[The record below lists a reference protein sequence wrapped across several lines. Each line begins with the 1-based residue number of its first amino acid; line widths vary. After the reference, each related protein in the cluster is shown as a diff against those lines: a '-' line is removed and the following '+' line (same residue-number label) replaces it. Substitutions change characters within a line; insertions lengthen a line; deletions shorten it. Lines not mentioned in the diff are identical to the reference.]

1 MTFIL
6 KETLKR
12 ITNNEKIALVTIVDV
27 FGSAPG
33 KLGSKMLVNKDGLI
47 AGTIGGG
54 AVEAKAIDEAKL
66 ALNEGKGKFLSY
78 QLNKEEAS
86 LEDWMICGGSIK
98 LFIDVITPVEEMI
111 IFGAGHIAITLSKLA
126 KMTGFK
132 VIIVDEREEFANLN
146 RFPEADQIILSE
158 PDHATEKISNIES
171 AYVVVVT
178 RGHLK
183 DEEVLM
189 SVINRKPKYIGM
201 IGSKEKNRIIFQH
214 LKEKG
219 IAEENINKIFA
230 PIGLKIGAQT
240 PEEIAISIMAQI
252 IQVKREKSKNSSYN

>member
-1 MTFIL
+1 M
-6 KETLKR
+6 
-12 ITNNEKIALVTIVDV
+12 
-27 FGSAPG
+27 
-33 KLGSKMLVNKDGLI
+33 
-47 AGTIGGG
+47 
-54 AVEAKAIDEAKL
+54 
-66 ALNEGKGKFLSY
+66 
-78 QLNKEEAS
+78 
-86 LEDWMICGGSIK
+86 
-98 LFIDVITPVEEMI
+98 
-111 IFGAGHIAITLSKLA
+111 
-126 KMTGFK
+126 
-132 VIIVDEREEFANLN
+132 
-146 RFPEADQIILSE
+146 SE
-158 PDHATEKISNIES
+158 PDHATEKIKNIES

-219 IAEENINKIFA
+219 IAEENISKIFA

-252 IQVKREKSKNSSYN
+252 IQVKREKNKNSSYN